1 MSHTWQTFDKCLK
14 IGTFLLVYIYKLS
27 TYYVLDTMLSSRGN
41 KDKESMTFV
50 LQGSLT
56 KLMSCSFEH
65 GNLGRPHLE
74 GIISAKT

>member
-27 TYYVLDTMLSSRGN
+27 TYYLLDTMLSSRGN
-41 KDKESMTFV
+41 KDKDMTFV
-50 LQGSLT
+50 LQGSPT